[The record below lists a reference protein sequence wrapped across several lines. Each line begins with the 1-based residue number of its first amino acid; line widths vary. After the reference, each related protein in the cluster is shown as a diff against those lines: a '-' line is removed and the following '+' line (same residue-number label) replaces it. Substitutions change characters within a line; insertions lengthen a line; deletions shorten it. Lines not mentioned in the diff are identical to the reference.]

1 VVRCT
6 PHSGSGRWRE
16 RCCNS
21 IGGFAGLLGFGILF
35 IGRVAREEG
44 MMLETFGGDYRAYM
58 ARTYRVIPGI
68 Y

>member
-1 VVRCT
+1 MYAAFWLWAVARALLL
-6 PHSGSGRWRE
+6 P
-16 RCCNS
+16 NS

-35 IGRVAREEG
+35 SGRVAREEG